1 MSRCFITHLIFNP
14 VISWEKSSPC
24 VLPFIFLQIRK
35 LSRKLLMS
43 LYSLLYSIINQQI
56 LGSFTC
62 SKSSWKWGN
71 ISYIPCWGWHLAAVT
86 QDCQCLLGGHR
97 RSRAT
102 SAVPPSNKGC
112 ETSPYH
118 PLLAVSI
125 VSIDISGITLLH
137 WYHPQD
143 MQTTKLI

>member
-86 QDCQCLLGGHR
+86 QDCQCLLGGHAGGR
-97 RSRAT
+97 GWLQR
-102 SAVPPSNKGC
+102 C
-112 ETSPYH
+112 H
-118 PLLAVSI
+118 PQTRDVRHHP
-125 VSIDISGITLLH
+125 ITLWLLFLLFLGG
-137 WYHPQD
+137 WYIWYYPLALVSPSGHAD
-143 MQTTKLI
+143 D